1 MANKRNARGKDAGE
15 DKKLFSSACEQ
26 LMHHLETDTLKT
38 DKAIDE
44 YIDKCF
50 QDMAH
55 KSRKYLTFFSAES
68 SMSPEF
74 LARRKQA
81 VKAYVPVIRE
91 NFADKYPD
99 IDVVKEFIGMN
110 GVLCRG
116 YENLEY
122 SRALSVAA
130 AIWILDELRRNGQ
143 MATGIRCTP
152 SDPEKYYQ
160 IQLPDGFC
168 DSAHEATVIQSMTY
182 TIQKRNADPGRKKR
196 KLDIIDNELA
206 FMHSITPFR
215 KVSGYTGCKPPDDL
229 QGSKRDAF
237 YDALTNRE
245 RFDTIMS
252 MIPEV
257 KIERAVKRFEK
268 AVMDYL
274 DLFYQTILE
283 RTKKHRKLAKDAMND
298 MKALEDGQT
307 QHTQAL
313 KPQGPVM
320 IQPQNPLFTS
330 ATLSDPTFWIKRE
343 DNDPVVLM
351 RRIENKVEAMRKQDL
366 EQFGYWLLMPC
377 CYSVD
382 RIDREMVADTI
393 HKEHLEIM
401 EQLKIDNPYE
411 ICFAFL
417 YLLDTGADLP
427 WLYNVG
433 YAVMNRAGHLLP
445 WGYMQ
450 DVFGDEFDD
459 DYEDENETDDSAED
473 PDDESETEST
483 EDTEEDSED
492 EWYNN
497 MINHPDDTI
506 DDERKLYDRIYS
518 DAYDND
524 DLNEQGI
531 PALPMNLAQVV
542 YDQTSVVLPRDLFVN
557 YHEREQFEKAGFT
570 REGSELLVRM
580 LQMAE
585 RMQNRTRDWRGVIPD
600 DKQPDEQLVS
610 DIEVAEDESGPDDKD
625 DQIRKLKAEID
636 RLKNAY
642 YEIHRERNELKRSIE
657 QAEEN
662 ADRDHQEL
670 VDLRELVFNLE
681 HNDLTESKEDETDF
695 AFPYETQKRMVVFG
709 GHDTWLKAI
718 KPMLPTVRF
727 VDKDMK
733 PNADLIRKADIVWIQ
748 PNAISHAYYYN
759 IMDVARAHRKQV
771 HYFATASAERCARQL
786 AAQDLKD

>member
-1 MANKRNARGKDAGE
+1 MANKHNDRVRNNEKENRQ
-15 DKKLFSSACEQ
+15 LFSGAYEQ
-26 LMHHLETDTLKT
+26 LMQQLDTDSLKT
-38 DKAIDE
+38 EKAIND
-44 YIDKCF
+44 YIDQSF
-50 QDMAH
+50 QDMTR
-55 KSRKYLTFFSAES
+55 KSRKFLHFFSAES

-74 LARRKQA
+74 LARRKLA
-81 VKAYVPVIRE
+81 MKAYIPTIRE
-91 NFADKYPD
+91 KFAAKYPD

-110 GVLCRG
+110 SVLCRG

-130 AIWILDELRRNGQ
+130 AIWILDELKRNGQ
-143 MATGIRCTP
+143 IVKGIRCTP

-168 DSAHEATVIQSMTY
+168 DAAHEETVIQSMTY
-182 TIQKRNADPGRKKR
+182 AIQKRNADPGRKK
-196 KLDIIDNELA
+196 KNQDIIDNELA

-215 KVSGYTGCKPPDDL
+215 KVTEYTGCNPPEDL
-229 QGSKRDAF
+229 LENSKRDAF
-237 YDALTNRE
+237 YDNLTNRQ

-252 MIPEV
+252 LIPKV
-257 KIERAVKRFEK
+257 KIERAVQRFEK

-274 DLFYQTILE
+274 DLFFQTIEE
-283 RTKKHRKLAKDAMND
+283 RSKNHHRLVRDTMND
-298 MKALEDGQT
+298 MKAFEEGRIRQT
-307 QHTQAL
+307 HML
-313 KPQGPVM
+313 KPMGPVM
-320 IQPQNPLFTS
+320 TAPQNVPFTPGIPGS
-330 ATLSDPTFWIKRE
+330 PMFWKKGEDTDPMALLKKI
-343 DNDPVVLM
+343 DS
-351 RRIENKVEAMRKQDL
+351 KVDALKAHDM
-366 EQFGYWLLMPC
+366 EQHGYWLLMPC

-393 HKEHLEIM
+393 HKEHLAIM

-427 WLYNVG
+427 WLYNIG
-433 YAVMNRAGHLLP
+433 YAVLNRAGHMLP

-450 DVFGDEFDD
+450 DVFGDEYDD
-459 DYEDENETDDSAED
+459 DYEEEEDDSAEEIND
-473 PDDESETEST
+473 ETESDT
-483 EDTEEDSED
+483 AEDTEESDDDWYDRMVNHPEDTIED
-492 EWYNN
+492 ES
-497 MINHPDDTI
+497 
-506 DDERKLYDRIYS
+506 KLYDRIYT
-518 DAYDND
+518 DAYDNE
-524 DLNEQGI
+524 DLSEQGV
-531 PALPMNLAQVV
+531 PALPMSLAQVV
-542 YDQTSVVLPRDLFVN
+542 YDQTSVVLPRDLFIN
-557 YHEREQFEKAGFT
+557 YKEREQFEKAGFT
-570 REGSELLVRM
+570 KESSEILVRM

-600 DKQPDEQLVS
+600 DIADEIV
-610 DIEVAEDESGPDDKD
+610 DETEEPAETVETDDKD
-625 DQIRKLKAEID
+625 EQIHKLKVEVD

-657 QAEEN
+657 QAEED

-681 HNDLTESKEDETDF
+681 HNDLAESTEDEIDF

-709 GHDTWLKAI
+709 GHDTWVKAI

-727 VDKDMK
+727 IDKDMK

-759 IMDVARAHRKQV
+759 IMDVARAHKKQV

-786 AAQDLKD
+786 AVQDQKD